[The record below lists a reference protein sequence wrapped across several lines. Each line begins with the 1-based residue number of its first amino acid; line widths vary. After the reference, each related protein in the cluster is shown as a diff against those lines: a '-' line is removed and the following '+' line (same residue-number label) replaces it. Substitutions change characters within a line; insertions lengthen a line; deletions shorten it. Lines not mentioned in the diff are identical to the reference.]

1 MKKMKKQYVIY
12 WKHPEDE
19 EYNIIFVDSIR
30 ETVTYIKSLLD
41 KRMHALTEGYVL
53 LDNLKIS
60 QFWW

>member
-1 MKKMKKQYVIY
+1 MKKYAIY

-19 EYNIIFVDSIR
+19 EYNIILVDSIR
-30 ETVTYIKSLLD
+30 ETVTYIKSLVD
-41 KRMHALTEGYVL
+41 KRMHVPTEGYVL